1 MAGIPTPTL
10 FYVDQEKNAL
20 IMEHF
25 VHAITVRDFILSHPN
40 WEESRDVRELAINI
54 GAMLAKLHKEN
65 IIHGD
70 LTTSNML
77 LADPSDIASL
87 TLIDFGLSHHENV
100 AEHKGVDLYV
110 LERAFL
116 STHPNT
122 EKLFEILLKSYEANG
137 NKKTVGE
144 VIAKL
149 EEVRLRGRKRTMIG

>member
-25 VHAITVRDFILSHPN
+25 VHAITVRDFILSHPK

-70 LTTSNML
+70 LTTSNM
-77 LADPSDIASL
+77 
-87 TLIDFGLSHHENV
+87 
-100 AEHKGVDLYV
+100 
-110 LERAFL
+110 
-116 STHPNT
+116 
-122 EKLFEILLKSYEANG
+122 
-137 NKKTVGE
+137 
-144 VIAKL
+144 
-149 EEVRLRGRKRTMIG
+149 